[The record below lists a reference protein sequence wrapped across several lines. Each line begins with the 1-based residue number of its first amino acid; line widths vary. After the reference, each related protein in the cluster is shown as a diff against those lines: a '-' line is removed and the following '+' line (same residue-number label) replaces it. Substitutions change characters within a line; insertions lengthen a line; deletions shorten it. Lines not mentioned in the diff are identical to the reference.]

1 MQRAQENS
9 KIIHSY
15 SQRKRENIA
24 SMIQEQI
31 IFLKRKYSETNLK
44 IKFEITDL
52 LAEIKISINTKKTS
66 QKIEQKHRDG
76 K

>member
-1 MQRAQENS
+1 MFS
-9 KIIHSY
+9 K
-15 SQRKRENIA
+15 KRENIA

-31 IFLKRKYSETNLK
+31 VFLKRKYSETNLK
-44 IKFEITDL
+44 TKFEITDL
-52 LAEIKISINTKKTS
+52 LAEIKSSINTKKTF

>member
-1 MQRAQENS
+1 
-9 KIIHSY
+9 
-15 SQRKRENIA
+15 
-24 SMIQEQI
+24 MIQEQI